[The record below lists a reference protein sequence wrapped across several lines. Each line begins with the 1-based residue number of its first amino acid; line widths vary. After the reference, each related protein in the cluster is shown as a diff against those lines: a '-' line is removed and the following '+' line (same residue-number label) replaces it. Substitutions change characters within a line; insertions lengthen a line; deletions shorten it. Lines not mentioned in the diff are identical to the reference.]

1 MERKTPFEKGG
12 AAGGEAR
19 TKSPLAR
26 AAGAPASTATVPLR
40 ASPRRRTPFEAVI
53 NYGLS
58 YSAVWHLRSLNL
70 NGALLEKSGV
80 HDLPLGAQVELV
92 LRYRYKNEPVELR
105 VPARVV
111 RLTAE
116 GAALTFGP
124 YDDETYTHLVNLL
137 YV

>member
-1 MERKTPFEKGG
+1 MERKTLFEGG
-12 AAGGEAR
+12 AAGKA
-19 TKSPLAR
+19 PLGQPWR
-26 AAGAPASTATVPLR
+26 AAAPAVGMAPAPLR

-58 YSAVWHLRSLNL
+58 YSAVWRLRSLNL
-70 NGALLEKSGV
+70 NGAWLEKIGV

-105 VPARVV
+105 VPARVM

-116 GAALTFGP
+116 GAALAFGP
-124 YDDETYTHLVNLL
+124 YDDETYTRLVNLL